1 MSAPIQAASVVFAL
15 LYLKYLVCNVITGRL
30 KRQLGGG
37 PPEDRRE
44 NAPAPDEAL
53 KAKYERWSNICNN
66 DTENLLLGCIAM
78 FMSAIVV
85 SGTGNNDAH
94 NVSVAFSA
102 LWGMFRFAHT
112 LIYARGW
119 QPARSIVF
127 TLGVIC
133 SFVQVA
139 LLVVSSFFVILR
151 VRI

>member
-1 MSAPIQAASVVFAL
+1 MTESVQAASVVFAL

-37 PPEDRRE
+37 PPEDRRGQAE
-44 NAPAPDEAL
+44 APAPNEAL

-66 DTENLLLGCIAM
+66 DAENLPLGTIAM
-78 FMSAIVV
+78 FMSAFVV
-85 SGTGNNDAH
+85 AATGNVDAIR
-94 NVSVAFSA
+94 VQIAFSA
-102 LWGMFRFAHT
+102 LWGILRFAHT
-112 LIYARGW
+112 LVYARGW

-139 LLVVSSFFVILR
+139 LLVVASFFLLFR
-151 VRI
+151 F

>member
-112 LIYARGW
+112 LIYARGSAGSPRV
-119 QPARSIVF
+119 QSRSRWA
-127 TLGVIC
+127 
-133 SFVQVA
+133 SFAA
-139 LLVVSSFFVILR
+139 LFKSRFWSSPPSL
-151 VRI
+151 